1 MTLKNIRSI
10 IFREKGGRFKKIVIA
25 SHFKTSGLGGLLLIK
40 EIYRIGT
47 VSTPTLTVPLWNF
60 RAMSVLSKI
69 WMSVFLIWRIS
80 GFSWKRKI
88 WANWKRSILSQ
99 NRSYTRRMN
108 SALLGQDNWS
118 FSLRIRLKRRKT
130 MTSMTLNLTKCL
142 NPTILVPQG
151 C

>member
-60 RAMSVLSKI
+60 REMNVLSKI
-69 WMSVFLIWRIS
+69 WMSVFLI
-80 GFSWKRKI
+80 
-88 WANWKRSILSQ
+88 
-99 NRSYTRRMN
+99 
-108 SALLGQDNWS
+108 
-118 FSLRIRLKRRKT
+118 
-130 MTSMTLNLTKCL
+130 
-142 NPTILVPQG
+142 
-151 C
+151 